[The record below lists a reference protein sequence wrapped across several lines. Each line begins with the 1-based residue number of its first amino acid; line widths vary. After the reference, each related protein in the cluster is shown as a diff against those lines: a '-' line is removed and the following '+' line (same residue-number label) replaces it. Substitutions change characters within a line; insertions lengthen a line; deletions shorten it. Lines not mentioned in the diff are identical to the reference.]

1 MSKQIVNISD
11 TVKTFQEK
19 VNIISADLGW
29 RGNLTTA
36 EDSDVIGAINEH
48 DAELGTITAL
58 AMGTTASTVS
68 GAIAELDDRLD
79 SANNTQINS
88 PKLFMRDSAADNI
101 IKGDLFVH
109 SNVDVRGNLQVD
121 GTLTVDGVVNFKAGS
136 SGSVTLGDANTD
148 NVVFNADVNSNII
161 PNTDNTYDLGTSSQE
176 WRHLYIDGTANIDN
190 VIADSATI
198 SSLKASNLT
207 DNRVVIAGT
216 AGKIEDDAKLTFNGT
231 NLYVNATAQ
240 VTGEATLA
248 SATVSDLTNT
258 RIVLAG
264 TAGALQDNT
273 NFTFNGTQLAVG
285 LTNFTVQH
293 ATGNTLVAGTLG
305 AGETTLSSATVSD
318 LTNTRVVLAGTAGAL
333 QDNTNLTFNGT
344 TLAVTGNVSVT
355 GTVDGRDVSVDGTLL
370 DTHDTELGTITSG
383 AMGTTASTV
392 SGAIA
397 ELDSD
402 RDLAMAFLGTR
413 LLVRIPG
420 ADSNVTSAI
429 NQLKLR
435 IDLLDSGTAL
445 SIDSAFDMI
454 GSLGTLTTSAKNTL
468 VSSINEVHA
477 LVDQTTD
484 FTSKFS
490 VTDTGGDGALTYNNA
505 TGVFTY
511 TGPSASEVRAKISVT
526 DAGGDGALSYNNTS
540 GILTYTGPS
549 ATEVRAHISATSPIT
564 FTSGV
569 IAANNATATTKGIG
583 YFDSADFTV
592 TAGRVQIKTE
602 GVSNGQLE
610 NDFTTINGKTFSLG
624 GGTTLYTDDIAEDGA
639 PVNLWYTDT
648 RARASISASSGVAYN
663 SGTGAI
669 THADTSAL
677 SGDYG
682 QISTEDGV
690 YIKSVTVDANGHLTA
705 VTTDDFDDRY
715 NNYAH
720 PNHTGHVTSSGDGAT
735 TIAAGVVN
743 AAKLTSAVTLII
755 YNSAGTAVKT
765 LYGAG
770 S

>member
-1 MSKQIVNISD
+1 MPNSKIPSLNLSD
-11 TVKTFQEK
+11 TL
-19 VNIISADLGW
+19 NIQRLRFNQLVDSIGETGSITTSAS
-29 RGNLTTA
+29 TIA
-36 EDSDVIGAINEH
+36 GAINEH
-48 DAELGTITAL
+48 DAELGTIT
-58 AMGTTASTVS
+58 
-68 GAIAELDDRLD
+68 
-79 SANNTQINS
+79 
-88 PKLFMRDSAADNI
+88 
-101 IKGDLFVH
+101 
-109 SNVDVRGNLQVD
+109 
-121 GTLTVDGVVNFKAGS
+121 
-136 SGSVTLGDANTD
+136 
-148 NVVFNADVNSNII
+148 
-161 PNTDNTYDLGTSSQE
+161 
-176 WRHLYIDGTANIDN
+176 
-190 VIADSATI
+190 
-198 SSLKASNLT
+198 
-207 DNRVVIAGT
+207 
-216 AGKIEDDAKLTFNGT
+216 
-231 NLYVNATAQ
+231 
-240 VTGEATLA
+240 
-248 SATVSDLTNT
+248 
-258 RIVLAG
+258 
-264 TAGALQDNT
+264 
-273 NFTFNGTQLAVG
+273 
-285 LTNFTVQH
+285 
-293 ATGNTLVAGTLG
+293 
-305 AGETTLSSATVSD
+305 
-318 LTNTRVVLAGTAGAL
+318 
-333 QDNTNLTFNGT
+333 
-344 TLAVTGNVSVT
+344 
-355 GTVDGRDVSVDGTLL
+355 
-370 DTHDTELGTITSG
+370 SG
-383 AMGTTASTV
+383 AMGTIASTV

-402 RDLAMAFLGTR
+402 RDVAVTFLGTR
-413 LLVRIPG
+413 SLNTIATDL
-420 ADSNVTSAI
+420 TSGI
-429 NQLKLR
+429 NELKTR
-435 IDLLDSGTAL
+435 VDLLDSGL
-445 SIDSAFDMI
+445 GVSIDSAFSLI
-454 GSLGTLTTSAKNTL
+454 GPMGTLTTSAKNTL

-490 VTDTGGDGALTYNNA
+490 VTDTGGDGSLVYDSA

-569 IAANNATATTKGIG
+569 IAANNATATAKGIG

-592 TAGRVQIKTE
+592 
-602 GVSNGQLE
+602 
-610 NDFTTINGKTFSLG
+610 INGKTFSLG

-677 SGDYG
+677 SGAYG
-682 QISTEDGV
+682 QTSTEDGV

-715 NNYAH
+715 NNFTYSH

>member
-231 NLYVNATAQ
+231 NLYVNATAE

-264 TAGALQDNT
+264 TAGALQDNA

-333 QDNTNLTFNGT
+333 QDNSKLTFNGT

-435 IDLLDSGTAL
+435 IDLLDSGYAL

-454 GSLGTLTTSAKNTL
+454 GSLGTLTTTAKNTL

-490 VTDTGGDGALTYNNA
+490 VTDAGGGGSLSYNNT

-511 TGPSASEVRAKISVT
+511 TGPSTATTSDLGIIKIE
-526 DAGGDGALSYNNTS
+526 DGTVQTTAANTV
-540 GILTYTGPS
+540 S
-549 ATEVRAHISATSPIT
+549 ATASRTYGIQLNSADQ
-564 FTSGV
+564 GV
-569 IAANNATATTKGIG
+569 VNVPWTDTVYSLPEATATARGGIEL
-583 YFDSADFTV
+583 FSDTDQSVAANTV
-592 TAGRVQIKTE
+592 TTTASRTYGIQLNSAGQAV
-602 GVSNGQLE
+602 
-610 NDFTTINGKTFSLG
+610 
-624 GGTTLYTDDIAEDGA
+624 
-639 PVNLWYTDT
+639 VNVPWVDTNTDT
-648 RARASISASSGVAYN
+648 IYSLPAATTTVRGGIELED
-663 SGTGAI
+663 
-669 THADTSAL
+669 DTVQTTA
-677 SGDYG
+677 
-682 QISTEDGV
+682 
-690 YIKSVTVDANGHLTA
+690 ANT
-705 VTTDDFDDRY
+705 VTTTASRTYGLQVNADGQGVINVPWVDTNTDTIY
-715 NNYAH
+715 SH
-720 PNHTGHVTSSGDGAT
+720 PNHSGDVTSSGDGAT

-755 YNSAGTAVKT
+755 YNSAGTEVKK

>member
-248 SATVSDLTNT
+248 SATVSDLTNNRVVIAGTAGALEDDTNFTFNGAKLYVNADAEVTGTLTVGDSASIDGDLQVTGVITADDDMSVGGEATLASATVSDLTDNRIVIAGTAGTLEDDAKLTFNGTKLYVNADAEVTGEATLASATVSDLTNT

-264 TAGALQDNT
+264 TAGALQDNA

-333 QDNTNLTFNGT
+333 QDNSKLTFNGT

-435 IDLLDSGTAL
+435 IDLLDSQKQVIEL
-445 SIDSAFDMI
+445 
-454 GSLGTLTTSAKNTL
+454 
-468 VSSINEVHA
+468 
-477 LVDQTTD
+477 QT
-484 FTSKFS
+484 
-490 VTDTGGDGALTYNNA
+490 
-505 TGVFTY
+505 
-511 TGPSASEVRAKISVT
+511 
-526 DAGGDGALSYNNTS
+526 
-540 GILTYTGPS
+540 
-549 ATEVRAHISATSPIT
+549 
-564 FTSGV
+564 
-569 IAANNATATTKGIG
+569 
-583 YFDSADFTV
+583 
-592 TAGRVQIKTE
+592 
-602 GVSNGQLE
+602 
-610 NDFTTINGKTFSLG
+610 
-624 GGTTLYTDDIAEDGA
+624 GTTL
-639 PVNLWYTDT
+639 
-648 RARASISASSGVAYN
+648 
-663 SGTGAI
+663 
-669 THADTSAL
+669 
-677 SGDYG
+677 
-682 QISTEDGV
+682 
-690 YIKSVTVDANGHLTA
+690 AN
-705 VTTDDFDDRY
+705 
-715 NNYAH
+715 
-720 PNHTGHVTSSGDGAT
+720 PQ
-735 TIAAGVVN
+735 
-743 AAKLTSAVTLII
+743 
-755 YNSAGTAVKT
+755 
-765 LYGAG
+765 
-770 S
+770 

>member
-1 MSKQIVNISD
+1 MPNSKIPSLNLSD
-11 TVKTFQEK
+11 TL
-19 VNIISADLGW
+19 NIQRLRFNQLVDSIGETGSITTSAS
-29 RGNLTTA
+29 TIA
-36 EDSDVIGAINEH
+36 GAINEH
-48 DAELGTITAL
+48 DAELGTIT
-58 AMGTTASTVS
+58 
-68 GAIAELDDRLD
+68 
-79 SANNTQINS
+79 
-88 PKLFMRDSAADNI
+88 
-101 IKGDLFVH
+101 
-109 SNVDVRGNLQVD
+109 
-121 GTLTVDGVVNFKAGS
+121 
-136 SGSVTLGDANTD
+136 
-148 NVVFNADVNSNII
+148 
-161 PNTDNTYDLGTSSQE
+161 
-176 WRHLYIDGTANIDN
+176 
-190 VIADSATI
+190 
-198 SSLKASNLT
+198 
-207 DNRVVIAGT
+207 
-216 AGKIEDDAKLTFNGT
+216 
-231 NLYVNATAQ
+231 
-240 VTGEATLA
+240 
-248 SATVSDLTNT
+248 
-258 RIVLAG
+258 
-264 TAGALQDNT
+264 
-273 NFTFNGTQLAVG
+273 
-285 LTNFTVQH
+285 
-293 ATGNTLVAGTLG
+293 
-305 AGETTLSSATVSD
+305 
-318 LTNTRVVLAGTAGAL
+318 
-333 QDNTNLTFNGT
+333 
-344 TLAVTGNVSVT
+344 
-355 GTVDGRDVSVDGTLL
+355 
-370 DTHDTELGTITSG
+370 SG
-383 AMGTTASTV
+383 AMGTIASTV

-402 RDLAMAFLGTR
+402 RDVAVTFLGTR
-413 LLVRIPG
+413 SLNTIATDL
-420 ADSNVTSAI
+420 TSGI
-429 NQLKLR
+429 NELKTR
-435 IDLLDSGTAL
+435 VDLLDSGLAV
-445 SIDSAFDMI
+445 SIDSAFSLI
-454 GSLGTLTTSAKNTL
+454 GPMGTLTTSAKNTL

-490 VTDTGGDGALTYNNA
+490 VTDTGGDGSLVYDSA

-610 NDFTTINGKTFSLG
+610 NDFTVINGKTFSLG

-677 SGDYG
+677 SGAYG
-682 QISTEDGV
+682 QTSTEDGV

-715 NNYAH
+715 NNFTYSH